1 MGQVKEGKKTFLQRV
16 FSIGLVAL
24 FASVV
29 VWSTNSSPVRAWPF
43 THTQAM
49 VLSGFAGPGSTTGV
63 VAATVKSDNSGNVFV
78 LGPTGGTIEVNPA
91 SPSTKIGTGAEVS
104 YYLSKFSSTGDHQ
117 WTRAWLEVAGGPFV
131 VFYDFT
137 FTSTGEIIIV
147 GTTNVG
153 FDLDPDPAVTRTVT
167 STSRLTGVILKL
179 TSDGQL
185 SMVREIPATA
195 SIDIQ
200 SVAVT
205 SSGDIVV
212 SGGYEGI
219 VDFNAAGGPGGLSFT
234 STSQIDGFVAMFT
247 SSGVEKWVA
256 RVEGTFTEQFEK
268 VNVASDG
275 GVFVALTMSVDVVLK
290 DAVGRSEPL
299 VKAIA
304 DSFGDTLV
312 WRLNATGAHQWAMMH
327 DTGASQNDV
336 LRTTTQLTDGS
347 LLVLTALNDIVRVGS
362 DGTRVSVTRFNGVVK
377 SMTQVNSGKVI
388 VVGEFANTIDMD
400 PSSGVASFT
409 SATAGVNDVF
419 ISIFSAA
426 LSYEST
432 VVIPASGRQYAD
444 SVFASPDG
452 GWHISGRSDPVTLNL
467 SNTSDAASFSPA
479 AGADSML
486 FVVGYNAFGT
496 TATTT
501 TTTTTTSTSTST
513 STTVAPALVMAPTRA
528 SYVTGNKKVTLRWSA
543 VSGATSYVV
552 TTSSGSVAC
561 TSTTTS
567 CVLSRRR
574 NGKVYTYNVRAVNS
588 ASIPSVDSRVVKAIP
603 GFRLRT
609 TSYKVKK
616 TPLLISIVSTPSK
629 GTKTWTVVSGK
640 CRKVGSRLLMPTKKG
655 SCRLRLRVAKKGSY
669 PAMSTTLAIK
679 VTR

>member
-29 VWSTNSSPVRAWPF
+29 VWSTHVSPVRAWPF

-49 VLSGFAGPGSTTGV
+49 VLSGFSGPGPTTGV
-63 VAATVKSDNSGNVFV
+63 FAATVKSDNSGNVFV
-78 LGPTGGTIEVNPA
+78 LGMTGGTIEVNPA

-117 WTRAWLEVAGGPFV
+117 WTRAWLEVAGAFV
-131 VFYDFT
+131 DFQDFT
-137 FTSTGEIIIV
+137 FTSSGEIVIV
-147 GTTNVG
+147 GSSTVG
-153 FDLDPDPAVTRTVT
+153 FDLDPNPAVTRTVT
-167 STSRLTGVILKL
+167 STSPGIILKL
-179 TSDGQL
+179 TTEGQL
-185 SMVREIPATA
+185 SMVREIPATTSA
-195 SIDIQ
+195 FIQ

-205 SSGDIVV
+205 GTGDIVV

-234 STSQIDGFVAMFT
+234 STTQTDGFVAMF
-247 SSGVEKWVA
+247 SSAIVEKWVA
-256 RVEGTFTEQFEK
+256 RVEGVSTEQVEK
-268 VNVASDG
+268 VHVASDG

-290 DAVGRSEPL
+290 DGAGGTVSL
-299 VKAIA
+299 AKVIA
-304 DSFGDTLV
+304 DLTPDTLV
-312 WRLNATGAHQWAMMH
+312 WRLNATGAHQWSMMH
-327 DTGASQNDV
+327 DTGASQNDA

-347 LLVLTALNDIVRVGS
+347 LLVLTALNDIVRVSS
-362 DGTRVSVTRFNGVVK
+362 DGTRVSVTRFNGVVQ
-377 SMTQVNSGKVI
+377 SMTQVKSGKVI
-388 VVGEFANTIDMD
+388 VVGEFANTVDMD
-400 PSSGVASFT
+400 PSTGVASFT

-419 ISIFSAA
+419 MSIFSAA

-452 GWHISGRSDPVTLNL
+452 GWHISGRSDPITLNL

-486 FVVGYNAFGT
+486 FVVGYNAAGT
-496 TATTT
+496 TATPTTT
-501 TTTTTTSTSTST
+501 TTTI
-513 STTVAPALVMAPTRA
+513 APALVLAPARA
-528 SYVTGNKKVTLRWSA
+528 SYVTGSKKVTLTWTA
-543 VSGATSYVV
+543 VSGAASYVV
-552 TTSSGSVAC
+552 TTSSGAVAC

-567 CVLSRRR
+567 CVLLGRR

-616 TPLLISIVSTPSK
+616 TPLLTSIVSTPSK
-629 GTKTWTVVSGK
+629 GTKTWTVVSGN
-640 CRKVGSRLLMPTKKG
+640 CRRVGSRLLMPTKSG
-655 SCRLRLRVAKKGSY
+655 SCRLRLSVAKKGSY
-669 PAMSTTLAIK
+669 PAMTTTVA
-679 VTR
+679 VTVTK

>member
-1 MGQVKEGKKTFLQRV
+1 MSQLNVVQKPFLQRV
-16 FSIGLVAL
+16 FGIGLVAL
-24 FASVV
+24 IASFVV
-29 VWSTNSSPVRAWPF
+29 FNSQASPVRAWPF

-49 VLSGFAGPGSTTGV
+49 VLSGFSGPGPTTGV
-63 VAATVKSDNSGNVFV
+63 FAATVKSDNSGNIFV

-117 WTRAWLEVAGGPFV
+117 WTRDWLEVAGGPFV
-131 VFYDFT
+131 EFLDFT
-137 FTSTGEIIIV
+137 PTSSGEIVIV
-147 GTTNVG
+147 GTTTAG

-167 STSRLTGVILKL
+167 STSPLTGVILKL

-195 SIDIQ
+195 SVAIQ

-212 SGGYEGI
+212 SGGYEGT
-219 VDFNAAGGPGGLSFT
+219 VDFNAAGGPGGLSFA
-234 STSQIDGFVAMFT
+234 STSQIDGFVAMF
-247 SSGVEKWVA
+247 SSTGVERWVA
-256 RVEGTFTEQFEK
+256 RVEGAFLESIEK
-268 VNVASDG
+268 INVASDG

-290 DAVGRSEPL
+290 DAAGRSEPL

-304 DSFGDTLV
+304 DGFGDTLV
-312 WRLNATGAHQWAMMH
+312 WRLNATGAHQWSMMH

-336 LRTTTQLTDGS
+336 MRTTTQLTDGS

-362 DGTRVSVTRFNGVVK
+362 DGSRLSVTRFNGVVK
-377 SMTQVNSGKVI
+377 SITQVNSGKVI

-409 SATAGVNDVF
+409 SATAGEQDVF
-419 ISIFSAA
+419 VTILSSA

-432 VVIPASGRQYAD
+432 VVIPASGVQYAD
-444 SVFASPDG
+444 SVFASADG
-452 GWHISGRSDPVTLNL
+452 GWHISGRSVPVTLNL

-486 FVVGYNAFGT
+486 FVVGYNAAGT

-501 TTTTTTSTSTST
+501 TTTTT
-513 STTVAPALVMAPTRA
+513 VAPALVLAPTRA
-528 SYVTGNKKVTLRWSA
+528 SYVTGNKKVTVTWAA
-543 VSGATSYVV
+543 VSGAASYVV

-567 CVLSRRR
+567 CVLSGRR
-574 NGKVYTYNVRAVNS
+574 NGKVYTYSVRAVN
-588 ASIPSVDSRVVKAIP
+588 AAEIPSVDSRQVKAIP
-603 GFRLRT
+603 GFKLRT

-616 TPLLISIVSTPSK
+616 TPLLTSIVSTPSK
-629 GTKTWTVVSGK
+629 GTKTWTVVSGN
-640 CRKVGSRLLMPTKKG
+640 CRKIGARLLMPTKKG
-655 SCRLRLRVAKKGSY
+655 SCRLRLSVTKKGSY
-669 PAMSTTLAIK
+669 PAMVTTVAIT
-679 VTR
+679 VTK